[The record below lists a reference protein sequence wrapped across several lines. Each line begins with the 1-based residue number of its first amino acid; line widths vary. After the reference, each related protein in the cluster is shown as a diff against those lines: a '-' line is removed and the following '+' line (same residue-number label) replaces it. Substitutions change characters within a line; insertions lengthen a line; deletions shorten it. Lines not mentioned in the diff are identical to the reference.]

1 MKVTLRSWC
10 DRVGY
15 SDFHNLMGS
24 PAKRCQIIFFKMFVK
39 KFFNWLSHFLRI
51 CIILFP
57 KNTHIC
63 TPWPQNFFFNIWVSK
78 KRRILRWFQIRGDNL
93 KKVYLEKAFC
103 QKLLQVSSR
112 EEYKLQFCTLLLPV
126 TFFLANFLHFSQQ
139 FRNQRKIL
147 SFLNTHIQI
156 LWRKSF

>member
-1 MKVTLRSWC
+1 MIFKTWW
-10 DRVGY
+10 D
-15 SDFHNLMGS
+15 S

-39 KFFNWLSHFLRI
+39 NVFQLVKPFLVNLQYTISKKILIYVLQDPKFLY
-51 CIILFP
+51 
-57 KNTHIC
+57 
-63 TPWPQNFFFNIWVSK
+63 FFFNIWVSK
-78 KRRILRWFQIRGDNL
+78 KRRILRRFQIRGNNL
-93 KKVYLEKAFC
+93 KKVYLEKVIC

-126 TFFLANFLHFSQQ
+126 TFLLANFLHFSQQ

-147 SFLNTHIQI
+147 SFLDTHIQI